1 MQKKIIVVGA
11 GPAGMMAAI
20 SASELGAQVLII
32 EKNNQAGRKLLFSG
46 KGRCNLTNYDV
57 LEDFLPRYNSGG
69 QFLRSAFSSFFN
81 QDLMHFFESRGLRL
95 NVERQNRVFP
105 DTNSSASVV
114 EVLLDELKRNKVKI
128 FYGSAVEKLNVKEKK
143 VESVVLKDRQV
154 IEADAVILAT
164 GGISYAFTGSTGD
177 GIRIAKQL
185 GHNIV
190 KLRSGLVPLETKKV
204 SFNWPQG
211 LTLKNIVLKFIA
223 GKRRIST
230 DVGELLFTH
239 NGISGPLI
247 LSFSGQVVDWLD
259 EGLDVF
265 VEIDLKPGLTFEQ
278 LERRLL
284 REFQQDSN
292 KKSIRNV
299 LKDLVPLSL
308 GDVFIQRLQ
317 LDPDKKTNQI
327 SQVERKSIIDLLK
340 GFRLEILR
348 PLPIEEAMVTKGGVS
363 LKEVNPRDMQSKLIS
378 GLYFAGEI
386 LDIDADTGGFNLQAA
401 FSTGYLAG
409 KSAALSE

>member
-1 MQKKIIVVGA
+1 MSKKIIVVGA

-20 SASELGAQVLII
+20 RASELDAQVLII
-32 EKNNQAGRKLLFSG
+32 EKNKQAGRKLLLSG
-46 KGRCNLTNYDV
+46 KGRCNLTNYDS
-57 LEDFLPRYNSGG
+57 LEEFLPRYNSGG
-69 QFLRSAFSSFFN
+69 QFLRSAFSKFFN
-81 QDLMHFFESRGLRL
+81 QELMHFFEFRGLRL
-95 NVERQNRVFP
+95 NVERQNRIFP

-114 EVLLDELKRNKVKI
+114 DVLLREIHRNNVKI
-128 FYGSAVEKLNVKEKK
+128 FYGSVVDKLIVKDKK
-143 VESVVLKDRQV
+143 IEGVVLKDGQSF
-154 IEADAVILAT
+154 EADAVILAT

-185 GHNIV
+185 GHNIIS
-190 KLRSGLVPLETKKV
+190 LRAGLVPIETKRV
-204 SFNWPQG
+204 NFDWPQG

-223 GKRRIST
+223 GKKKITT

-247 LSFSGQVVDWLD
+247 LSWSGQIVDWLD
-259 EGLDVF
+259 EGLDVC
-265 VEIDLKPGLTFEQ
+265 VEVDLKPGLTIEQ
-278 LERRLL
+278 LEKRLL
-284 REFQQDSN
+284 REFQEYSN
-292 KKSIRNV
+292 KSIRNV
-299 LKDLVPLSL
+299 LKELVPSSMVE
-308 GDVFIQRLQ
+308 VFIQRLK

-327 SQVERKSIIDLLK
+327 NQKERKDIIGLLK
-340 GFRLEILR
+340 SFKIDVLR
-348 PLPIEEAMVTKGGVS
+348 SLPIEEAMVTKGGVS

-409 KSAALSE
+409 ESAALG